1 MTNAAGT
8 TKTPKHEDKHQ
19 EERTIFFESLCLRG
33 PVWVLGGLLWLSLA
47 TNAFAATKA
56 IRAGKVIDPAGKLI
70 ADAVILIDGDRI
82 TSVGTAAPPPGVEV
96 IDLRRFTLIPG
107 LIDLHTHMTYFW
119 DPASGTRPLN
129 QPRRPAGVTT
139 VLAAENARKTLE
151 TGVTTV
157 RDLGAS
163 GDVDYA
169 MRDLINAGKMV
180 GPRMFVA
187 GQGLSAPRGDAAK
200 PDYGQ
205 LAGARVDA
213 GSDWVKVYGS
223 RGSYQS
229 VDTTQTLTFDEMKA
243 AVDAAHARRRP
254 VAIHSY
260 GASGVR
266 DAVRAGA
273 DSIEHG
279 IDLDAATI
287 AEMVTRGTVWV
298 PTVDHNRYYVEAK
311 DEFGFAPETI
321 PPLEAYIEKN
331 LESTRRAFKAG
342 VKIGMGSDAVYS
354 MFGQNTREL
363 GWFIKAGMTP
373 AQALATA
380 TTIPAALLGHASDL
394 GAIAPGYFADLVA
407 VDGDPLADVDVVI
420 SKVRWVMKG
429 GAVVVDHTGSG
440 LSTEARTDGVRAKVD
455 GSASSGEAATIKTF
469 VERFLLNLGDHAVDK
484 VAVDLAPKSLVVV
497 TRERPPSAGSGPA
510 VWTNSEQTGDE
521 WIAAMRSNSNPA
533 IFREPLTNVIVT
545 IDSDHLAHVRADFQ
559 VMRDGKA
566 VSHGVDQFTLV
577 RELSGWKFT
586 VIAYT
591 SMTDR

>member
-1 MTNAAGT
+1 MRFPTLVNG
-8 TKTPKHEDKHQ
+8 
-19 EERTIFFESLCLRG
+19 
-33 PVWVLGGLLWLSLA
+33 WVGGLAMCLSAAAPTL
-47 TNAFAATKA
+47 AATTA
-56 IRAGKVIDPAGKLI
+56 IRAGKVVDATGKTI
-70 ADAVILIDGDRI
+70 VNAVIVIDNDRI
-82 TSVGTAAPPPGVEV
+82 TSIGTAAPPAGATV
-96 IDLRRFTLIPG
+96 IDLGRLTVIPG

-139 VLAAENARKTLE
+139 MLAAENARRTLE

-163 GDVDYA
+163 GEVDYA
-169 MRDLINAGKMV
+169 MRDLINMGKMA

-187 GQGLSAPRGDAAK
+187 GQGISAPRADAPK
-200 PDYGQ
+200 PDYRQ
-205 LAGARVDA
+205 LADARVTA

-243 AVDAAHARRRP
+243 AVDAAHARQHP

-260 GASGVR
+260 GPSGVK

-279 IDLDAATI
+279 IDLDEETI
-287 AEMVTRGTVWV
+287 AEMVKRGTVWV
-298 PTVDHNRYYVEAK
+298 PTIDHNRYYVEAK
-311 DEFGFAPETI
+311 DEFGFADDTI
-321 PPLEAYIEKN
+321 PPLKAYIEKN

-342 VKIGMGSDAVYS
+342 VKLGMGSDAVYS

-363 GWFIKAGMTP
+363 GWFVKAGMTP

-380 TTIPAALLGHASDL
+380 TTIPAALLGHAADL

-407 VDGDPLADVDVVI
+407 VDGDPLADIDVVI
-420 SKVRWVMKG
+420 SKVRWVMKAG
-429 GAVVVDHTGSG
+429 TIVVNKTGGSGRPVGSGAV
-440 LSTEARTDGVRAKVD
+440 ST
-455 GSASSGEAATIKTF
+455 AADDIKAL
-469 VERFLLNLGDHAVDK
+469 VERFLLHLGDHEVDK
-484 VAVDLAPKSLVVV
+484 VAADLAPKALIVIS
-497 TRERPPSAGSGPA
+497 RERDGQ
-510 VWTNSEQTGDE
+510 WTNTQQSSDD
-521 WIAAMRSNSNPA
+521 WIAAMRRSTTPT
-533 IFREPLTNVIVT
+533 IFREPLTNVTVT
-545 IDSDHLAHVRADFQ
+545 IDSDHLAFVRADFQ

-577 RELSGWKFT
+577 REPSGWKFA

-591 SMTDR
+591 SIPVQ